1 MKIYSFLCIFGSVF
15 TASDDNRR
23 WNIIDEA
30 NDRKESIEKNTL
42 QSMENSFA
50 IENLEITANRQS
62 VLNYEQS
69 KLLLEL
75 KKVLAEQNTLIE
87 ALSNDLIQTRLQLNA
102 TEKRLDALQN
112 DFDGNDYDPCLR
124 TCSQSL
130 EGKTEWKTDVSFFLN
145 LQNKLIIRSKINIFQ
160 IIMLLLG

>member
-15 TASDDNRR
+15 TASDENKRR

-50 IENLEITANRQS
+50 IENLEVTVNRQS
-62 VLNYEQS
+62 VLNYEQL
-69 KLLLEL
+69 KLLFEL

-102 TEKRLDALQN
+102 TENKLDDLQKNFDAN
-112 DFDGNDYDPCLR
+112 DFDPCLR
-124 TCSQSL
+124 TCNHSL
-130 EGKTEWKTDVSFFLN
+130 EGKTEWKQEVS
-145 LQNKLIIRSKINIFQ
+145 IY
-160 IIMLLLG
+160 

>member
-15 TASDDNRR
+15 TASDDNNRR

-30 NDRKESIEKNTL
+30 NDRKESIERNTM

-50 IENLEITANRQS
+50 IDNLEVTVNRQS

-69 KLLLEL
+69 KLLLELKTANFEL

-102 TEKRLDALQN
+102 TENKLDELQKNFDAN
-112 DFDGNDYDPCLR
+112 DFDPCLR

-130 EGKTEWKTDVSFFLN
+130 EGKTEWKNHQVS
-145 LQNKLIIRSKINIFQ
+145 IF
-160 IIMLLLG
+160 

>member
-15 TASDDNRR
+15 TASDENKRR

-50 IENLEITANRQS
+50 IENLEVTVNRQS

-69 KLLLEL
+69 KLLLEV

-87 ALSNDLIQTRLQLNA
+87 ALSNDLIQTR
-102 TEKRLDALQN
+102 
-112 DFDGNDYDPCLR
+112 
-124 TCSQSL
+124 
-130 EGKTEWKTDVSFFLN
+130 
-145 LQNKLIIRSKINIFQ
+145 
-160 IIMLLLG
+160 

>member
-1 MKIYSFLCIFGSVF
+1 MKIYLFLCIFGSVF

-50 IENLEITANRQS
+50 INNLVVTVNRQS

-87 ALSNDLIQTRLQLNA
+87 ALSNDLNQTRLQLNA
-102 TEKRLDALQN
+102 TENKLDELQKNFDAN
-112 DFDGNDYDPCLR
+112 DFDPCLR
-124 TCSQSL
+124 TCSQCL
-130 EGKTEWKTDVSFFLN
+130 EGKSEWKNDVSFF
-145 LQNKLIIRSKINIFQ
+145 
-160 IIMLLLG
+160 

>member
-1 MKIYSFLCIFGSVF
+1 MKIYSFSCIFGSAF
-15 TASDDNRR
+15 TASDENKRR

-42 QSMENSFA
+42 QSMQNSFA
-50 IENLEITANRQS
+50 IDNLEVTANRQS

-87 ALSNDLIQTRLQLNA
+87 ALSNDLIHTRLQLNE
-102 TEKRLDALQN
+102 TRNNLDELQKNFDAN
-112 DFDGNDYDPCLR
+112 DFDPCLR
-124 TCSQSL
+124 TCSRSL
-130 EGKTEWKTDVSFFLN
+130 EGKMEWKNHTELFHRFPEH
-145 LQNKLIIRSKINIFQ
+145 LQSSIARNVLSA
-160 IIMLLLG
+160 

>member
-1 MKIYSFLCIFGSVF
+1 MKTYSFLCIFGSVF
-15 TASDDNRR
+15 TASDDNNRR

-30 NDRKESIEKNTL
+30 NDRKESIERNTM

-50 IENLEITANRQS
+50 IDNLEVTVNRQS

-69 KLLLEL
+69 KLLLELKTANFEL

-102 TEKRLDALQN
+102 TENKLDDLQKNFDAN
-112 DFDGNDYDPCLR
+112 DFDPCLR
-124 TCSQSL
+124 TCNHSL
-130 EGKTEWKTDVSFFLN
+130 EGKTEWKQEVS
-145 LQNKLIIRSKINIFQ
+145 IF
-160 IIMLLLG
+160 